1 MLRRYRYSLAI
12 VLGLLLCA
20 GGFVTCVNNQQKEP
34 TTQPKEANA
43 AGMDTSR
50 FAQFAGSASCANCHH
65 DIYQNHIK
73 TAHYLT
79 TRRSDA
85 NNIPGAVEPPQNR
98 FYFNPGVYLAVERR
112 DSLTW
117 QVEYANGV
125 EKTRAPLNIT
135 VGSGKRG
142 ETFLY
147 WYRDKLLQLPLT
159 YFTELHQ
166 WTNSPGF
173 SNRVIFRRP
182 ATSRCLECHST
193 YFHVTSAAGV
203 EPEDFSHSDIVYG
216 VDCEKCHGPAARHV
230 AWHQQN
236 PDDKTAHFIIDPKN
250 FSRARSLDLCRL
262 CHGGRLA
269 KSKPSFHFQAGDRLA
284 DFFTLDTTAKSA
296 AELDVHG
303 NQYGKLAASKCFQSS
318 QMTCLSCHSPHE
330 NETGKK
336 ALFSQRCMNCHNEQ
350 HGSFCKA
357 KDRVGAAI
365 RTNCIDCH
373 MPEERSRSI
382 VVLLQGQDIPT
393 AATMRSHFISIY
405 PDATKAFLNKT
416 RQK

>member
-1 MLRRYRYSLAI
+1 MILS
-12 VLGLLLCA
+12 GLLLCA
-20 GGFVTCVNNQQKEP
+20 GGFVTCVDNQQKQAS
-34 TTQPKEANA
+34 QPKEAA
-43 AGMDTSR
+43 AATPDTSR
-50 FAQFAGSASCANCHH
+50 YSQFAGSAACATCHRA
-65 DIYQNHIK
+65 IYQQHLH

-79 TRRSDA
+79 SRRSNA
-85 NNIPGAVEPPQNR
+85 TNIPGSVEPPQNK
-98 FYFNPGVYLAVERR
+98 FYFNPSVYLAVERR

-117 QVEYANGV
+117 QVEYVNGA
-125 EKTRAPLNIT
+125 EQTRAPLDIT

-147 WYRDKLLQLPLT
+147 WYRNKLLQLPLT

-230 AWHQQN
+230 TWHQQN
-236 PDDKTAHFIIDPKN
+236 PNEKTAHFIIDPKH
-250 FSRARSLDLCRL
+250 FSRAQSLDLCRL

-269 KSKPSFHFQAGDRLA
+269 KSKPSFSFQAGDRLA
-284 DFFTLDTTAKSA
+284 NFFTLDTTAKSA

-303 NQYGKLAASKCFQSS
+303 NQYGKLAASKCFQNS

-336 ALFSQRCMNCHNEQ
+336 ALFSQRCMTCHNEQ
-350 HGSFCKA
+350 HGSFCKE

-365 RTNCIDCH
+365 KTNCIDCH

-382 VVLLQGQDIPT
+382 MVLLQGQDIPT

-405 PDATKAFLNKT
+405 PDATKAFLNKHAD
-416 RQK
+416 Q